1 MRFLRA
7 DGELIGT
14 VGGPEKEAHVSPVQ
28 VSPSE
33 ERFALLALK
42 SLELPARKAKSLLR
56 VALAEQPGAPA
67 GELVRAVLLQY
78 QRSRSA

>member
-14 VGGPEKEAHVSPVQ
+14 VGGPEKVAHVSPVG
-28 VSPSE
+28 PSE

-42 SLELPARKAKSLLR
+42 SLELPVRKAKSLLR

-67 GELVRAVLLQY
+67 GELVRAVLLRY